1 MTMDP
6 TISARRSRRALAAG
20 AAALACAALMATPS
34 VAAEKVTYLFPA
46 PPFLPAFG
54 PIQVAKAKGYFKAA
68 GIDVK
73 FERGKGG
80 VDVAK
85 QVGVGN
91 AELGGILADGPI
103 IVRPNGVPIKTI
115 AVFGGQGFMQIVARA
130 DAHINGP
137 RNLKGKKVSV
147 MSLQDTT
154 YYVLQGV
161 LASVG
166 LNKSEVQIEPAGPA
180 GVWKLVANGN
190 TVACACVPD
199 WIPPIQA
206 AGVKVKIM
214 PADKYFPSMAQAI
227 GASDKIIKTRPKM
240 VGNFVHAALK
250 GMKDIMDDP
259 VAAAKVFVGAVPMWK
274 GKEKYIEA
282 VFKYYDKLVYPG
294 QKKLGEVNVERMKK
308 VQAFYVKAGIARK
321 AVPLNELYTNQF
333 IK

>member
-1 MTMDP
+1 MTNP
-6 TISARRSRRALAAG
+6 TKSARRQRRVLALG
-20 AAALACAALMATPS
+20 AAALASAALFAAPGQ
-34 VAAEKVTYLFPA
+34 AAEKVTYLFPA

-54 PIQVAKAKGYFKAA
+54 PIQVAKSKGYFKAA
-68 GIDVK
+68 GLEVV
-73 FERGKGG
+73 FQRGKGG
-80 VDVAK
+80 IDVAK

-115 AVFGGQGFMQIVARA
+115 GVFGGHGFMQIVARA
-130 DAHINGP
+130 DAKINGP
-137 RNLKGKKVSV
+137 KDLKGKKVSV

-154 YYVLQGV
+154 YYVLQGA

-166 LNKSEVQIEPAGPA
+166 LKKSDLTIEPAGPA

-214 PADKYFPSMAQAI
+214 PADEYFPSMAQAI
-227 GASDKIIKTRPKM
+227 GASDKIIKERPAM
-240 VGNFVHAALK
+240 VGKFVQAAMH

-259 VAAAKVFVGAVPMWK
+259 KAAAKAFVAVVPMWK
-274 GKEKYIEA
+274 GKEGYIER
-282 VFKYYDKLVYPG
+282 VFAYYAKLVYPG
-294 QKKLGEVNVERMKK
+294 QKKLGEVNAERMKK